1 MQFSK
6 RYTDYELFIMSE
18 TTMYWIWHLRLLPEE
33 TEEVESDENGKWD
46 IFLKSWHLSK
56 KKPVKELVLV

>member
-6 RYTDYELFIMSE
+6 RYTDYELFIIMSE

-33 TEEVESDENGKWD
+33 TEEVESDENGKWEF
-46 IFLKSWHLSK
+46 FLKSLSTFKQK
-56 KKPVKELVLV
+56 KTC